1 MNSKCITNWLGF
13 MILFLFISVVS
24 FAQQQKIKYR
34 KTASGL
40 EYALIKKGAG
50 EKLKNG
56 YRVYINYSLYIK
68 PDSVYDS
75 NIERNE
81 PYSFLLGQEDVL
93 KGWDE
98 GIALLNVGDSAH
110 FRIPPQ
116 LAYGS
121 RKIGSIPAN
130 STLLLHVKVIRTEQ
144 AFYDLKGKDTLTFS
158 SGLKKITIAKGNGEK
173 AKRSYNATMQ
183 FTGYIFDTKGFPR
196 VFQSS
201 LTNSTLAI
209 FQIGSGRMIKGLD
222 EGVATMS
229 IGEKATFI
237 VPPALGFG
245 DKVSGVVPANS
256 TLYYDIE
263 LLGCDDPFFHSKRKD
278 TLITPLGVKI
288 LFADDITP
296 PPAAITNRTQPRDGA
311 ITMADV
317 VTFDYTGYII
327 DSLGYPVIFENTLER
342 KFPTTIRPGSHRAL
356 PGIEEALM
364 YLKKGERAILY
375 VPPTNGFAKNKAL
388 IFDVTI
394 VDIHPYPF
402 FETSAK
408 DTVKLNSGLQYI
420 PVRKGSGVIADT
432 GLNVSVAYTGFC
444 IDSTGV
450 RKIFDASRESGKP
463 LEFTLGENKIIKGFE
478 EGITGMQPGEAR
490 TLIIPYTI
498 GYGEKGMDNIGIPA
512 KATLYF
518 DVELLEVKKQK

>member
-1 MNSKCITNWLGF
+1 MNGKCGTRRLGF
-13 MILFLFISVVS
+13 MILFLFVSVAA
-24 FAQQQKIKYR
+24 FAQQQKIKYS
-34 KTASGL
+34 KTTSGL
-40 EYALIKKGAG
+40 EYALIKKGKG

-75 NIERNE
+75 NAERNE

-98 GIALLNVGDSAH
+98 GVALLNVGDSAH

-130 STLLLHVKVIRTEQ
+130 STLLLHVKVVRTEQ

-158 SGLKKITIAKGNGEK
+158 SGLKKIIMAQGNGTK

-183 FTGYIFDTKGFPR
+183 FTGYILDSKGFPR

-201 LTNSTLAI
+201 LTNSNLAI

-229 IGEKATFI
+229 VGEKATFI
-237 VPPALGFG
+237 VPSALGFG

-263 LLGCDDPFFHSKRKD
+263 LLGCDNPFFHSQRKD

-288 LFADDITP
+288 LFADDANP
-296 PPAAITNRTQPRDGA
+296 LPATITNPTKPREGT
-311 ITMADV
+311 ITMADI
-317 VTFDYTGYII
+317 VTFDYTGYYI

-342 KFPTTIRPGSHRAL
+342 KKPTTIRPGSHRSL
-356 PGIEEALM
+356 PGIEDALR
-364 YLKKGERAILY
+364 YLKKDERAILHI
-375 VPPTNGFAKNKAL
+375 PPTNGFAKNKAL
-388 IFDVTI
+388 IFDVHI
-394 VDIHPYPF
+394 VDVYSYPF
-402 FETSAK
+402 FEAPVK
-408 DTVKLNSGLQYI
+408 DTVKLHSGLQYI
-420 PVRKGSGVIADT
+420 PVRKGSSIEADT
-432 GLNVSVAYTGFC
+432 GYSVSVAYTGFC

-450 RKIFDASRESGKP
+450 RKIFDASRESGKL
-463 LEFTLGENKIIKGFE
+463 LEFTLGTNKVIAGFDQ
-478 EGITGMQPGEAR
+478 GITGMQKGEAR
-490 TLIIPYTI
+490 TLIIPYTL
-498 GYGEKGMDNIGIPA
+498 GYGEKGIPDAGIPA

-518 DVELLEVKKQK
+518 DVELLDVKKQK